1 MNGLSS
7 VLSSRV
13 RAELFRLLFGLSDVP
28 VHMRELQRRSGM
40 SIGTVQQDLGKLV
53 KLDLIVQRRDGNR
66 VCFHANK
73 AHPLYEEIH
82 RMVLKTSGL
91 ADVLR
96 EALAAEGVQLAFV
109 FGSVAR
115 GEAGASSDVDLMV
128 VGDIGLRKLTGGL
141 AGVAEVL
148 GREINPHVM
157 TAEEFKKRLRDKEHF
172 VARIM
177 QEQKLFVTGSS
188 DELAAM
194 AG

>member
-1 MNGLSS
+1 MNGLSA

-13 RAELFRLLFGLSDVP
+13 RAELFRLLFGLSDAP

-53 KLDLIVQRRDGNR
+53 KLDLISQRRDGNR
-66 VCFHANK
+66 VCFNANK

-96 EALAAEGVQLAFV
+96 EALAVEGVQFAFV

-128 VGDIGLRKLTGGL
+128 VGDIGLRKLTGRL

-157 TAEEFKKRLRDKEHF
+157 TPEEFRKRLRDKEHF

-188 DELAAM
+188 DELATM